1 LNAPSCLLLFY
12 LSSAGLFLLPYGS
25 YFVLM
30 MSLYLTI
37 FRNKTPLE
45 QVCAVFNKFFCLL
58 YIVYLLTIIN
68 FGSLLAYTWKT
79 QKLYFI
85 FQVIAA
91 VAKVLCKH
99 RLWLVARVK
108 KEIEQCFSTS
118 FYLSSY
124 ILDSNGHMPAYAMQ
138 LFSVVAFQ
146 VQIFDLL
153 DEWVSWV
160 SSCTLIVECL
170 L

>member
-1 LNAPSCLLLFY
+1 
-12 LSSAGLFLLPYGS
+12 
-25 YFVLM
+25 

-37 FRNKTPLE
+37 FKNKTPSA
-45 QVCAVFNKFFCLL
+45 QVCAVFNKFFRPL
-58 YIVYLLTIIN
+58 YIVYFLTITDS
-68 FGSLLAYTWKT
+68 GSLLAYTWKT
-79 QKLYFI
+79 QKLYFPSYRGSR
-85 FQVIAA
+85 QG
-91 VAKVLCKH
+91 
-99 RLWLVARVK
+99 LVQAQTLARCSRK
-108 KEIEQCFSTS
+108 KETEQCFSTS
-118 FYLSSY
+118 FCLSSY

>member
-1 LNAPSCLLLFY
+1 
-12 LSSAGLFLLPYGS
+12 
-25 YFVLM
+25 M

-37 FRNKTPLE
+37 FKNKTPSA
-45 QVCAVFNKFFCLL
+45 QVCAVFNKFFRPL
-58 YIVYLLTIIN
+58 YIVYFLTITDS
-68 FGSLLAYTWKT
+68 GSLLAYTWKT
-79 QKLYFI
+79 QKLYFPSYRGSR
-85 FQVIAA
+85 QG
-91 VAKVLCKH
+91 
-99 RLWLVARVK
+99 LVQAQTLARCSRK
-108 KEIEQCFSTS
+108 KETEQCFSTS
-118 FYLSSY
+118 FCLSSY